1 MSEFRIHH
9 DVNEL
14 LSLLRVHGGDGAEV
28 YIDLLQKNR
37 TPYVTTTV
45 SAHSAKV
52 GSVPGAALCP
62 GRGGPRPGAS
72 CALGEAGPVL
82 VLRCAQSSPASCLS
96 SHSITSVD
104 GRQCLLKAFLG
115 PSIVLDSVLLMIPH
129 GSSCNSPC
137 CADE

>member
-28 YIDLLQKNR
+28 YIELLQKNR

-52 GSVPGAALCP
+52 GPGAALCAL
-62 GRGGPRPGAS
+62 GRVGPVRVQD
-72 CALGEAGPVL
+72 CALDEVGPIL
-82 VLRCAQSSPASCLS
+82 GTACAPSSQTP
-96 SHSITSVD
+96 
-104 GRQCLLKAFLG
+104 
-115 PSIVLDSVLLMIPH
+115 
-129 GSSCNSPC
+129 
-137 CADE
+137 

>member
-52 GSVPGAALCP
+52 SAAPCCAGEVVLP
-62 GRGGPRPGAS
+62 LGLRGRGGAAPRAVWGEVVLPPGLCGARWS
-72 CALGEAGPVL
+72 FPQGCVG
-82 VLRCAQSSPASCLS
+82 
-96 SHSITSVD
+96 
-104 GRQCLLKAFLG
+104 
-115 PSIVLDSVLLMIPH
+115 
-129 GSSCNSPC
+129 
-137 CADE
+137 

>member
-14 LSLLRVHGGDGAEV
+14 LSLLRVRGGDGAEV

-52 GSVPGAALCP
+52 SACPGAALCAEFAP
-62 GRGGPRPGAS
+62 PMGRPQWWQTALDRCCRWAWCSAPLGA
-72 CALGEAGPVL
+72 CAGP
-82 VLRCAQSSPASCLS
+82 S
-96 SHSITSVD
+96 
-104 GRQCLLKAFLG
+104 
-115 PSIVLDSVLLMIPH
+115 
-129 GSSCNSPC
+129 
-137 CADE
+137 

>member
-14 LSLLRVHGGDGAEV
+14 LSLLRVHGGEGAEV

-52 GSVPGAALCP
+52 SARPAPLRVYFPTGRP
-62 GRGGPRPGAS
+62 GRSGDEAREPWRVSCGPRG
-72 CALGEAGPVL
+72 
-82 VLRCAQSSPASCLS
+82 SPAPQPRQR
-96 SHSITSVD
+96 
-104 GRQCLLKAFLG
+104 GRRKLREPRPFTT
-115 PSIVLDSVLLMIPH
+115 PSNPTTGACSRVSDV
-129 GSSCNSPC
+129 
-137 CADE
+137 

>member
-45 SAHSAKV
+45 SAHSARV
-52 GSVPGAALCP
+52 RA
-62 GRGGPRPGAS
+62 RPGT
-72 CALGEAGPVL
+72 ALGAV
-82 VLRCAQSSPASCLS
+82 
-96 SHSITSVD
+96 
-104 GRQCLLKAFLG
+104 G
-115 PSIVLDSVLLMIPH
+115 PSLVPLLAEVTFLTGWP
-129 GSSCNSPC
+129 SPGWGC
-137 CADE
+137 GQAGLLGCFSWSAYSAQL

>member
-52 GSVPGAALCP
+52 SARPHAALSLVKTARPRAGHRAHLP
-62 GRGGPRPGAS
+62 GSWVALAVPVMMSDNMAS
-72 CALGEAGPVL
+72 
-82 VLRCAQSSPASCLS
+82 
-96 SHSITSVD
+96 
-104 GRQCLLKAFLG
+104 AFHG
-115 PSIVLDSVLLMIPH
+115 PSVCSAQ
-129 GSSCNSPC
+129 CFC
-137 CADE
+137 

>member
-14 LSLLRVHGGDGAEV
+14 LSLLRVHSGEGAEV

-52 GSVPGAALCP
+52 HFDIPQGAEMCFRPYGVGGRTRGVARFLRTLTEVLMALTDSP
-62 GRGGPRPGAS
+62 SYR
-72 CALGEAGPVL
+72 EIKYKH
-82 VLRCAQSSPASCLS
+82 SSA
-96 SHSITSVD
+96 
-104 GRQCLLKAFLG
+104 
-115 PSIVLDSVLLMIPH
+115 
-129 GSSCNSPC
+129 
-137 CADE
+137 

>member
-52 GSVPGAALCP
+52 GSVPGAAL
-62 GRGGPRPGAS
+62 GTGQAGPRPG
-72 CALGEAGPVL
+72 GT
-82 VLRCAQSSPASCLS
+82 CAQSSQVP
-96 SHSITSVD
+96 
-104 GRQCLLKAFLG
+104 
-115 PSIVLDSVLLMIPH
+115 
-129 GSSCNSPC
+129 
-137 CADE
+137 

>member
-52 GSVPGAALCP
+52 SVAPGLCWARWSRP
-62 GRGGPRPGAS
+62 PGCVGRGGPILQG
-72 CALGEAGPVL
+72 CVG
-82 VLRCAQSSPASCLS
+82 
-96 SHSITSVD
+96 
-104 GRQCLLKAFLG
+104 
-115 PSIVLDSVLLMIPH
+115 
-129 GSSCNSPC
+129 
-137 CADE
+137 